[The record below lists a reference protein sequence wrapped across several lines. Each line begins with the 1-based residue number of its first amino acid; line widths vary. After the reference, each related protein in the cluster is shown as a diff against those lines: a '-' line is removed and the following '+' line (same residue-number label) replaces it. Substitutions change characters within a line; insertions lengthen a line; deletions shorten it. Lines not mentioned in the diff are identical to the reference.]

1 MIDVLSTGM
10 TLPDAYHKSLTD
22 LFMHGRISDCP
33 DWNTTQKEI
42 SCTLKVYKPL
52 QEPRISRCFPGGAR
66 DLQKYVMEICDGIE
80 DFEVDAGKWEYTYH
94 SRMGSQIDKVVEEL
108 KRNPYSR
115 RAVITIRQPSDI
127 EMSDPPCLQHIQ
139 YFIRDRH
146 FDCCVLFRS
155 NDAVQAAFMNAYAL
169 IELQKRI
176 ADRLG
181 VEMGTYTHR
190 ANSYHCYEKNF
201 SLLKAYAERIR
212 FRPWDCTYDNWD
224 EEMAEEI
231 PAILGEVELLKRRT
245 INDL

>member
-1 MIDVLSTGM
+1 MIDIFCSGI

-42 SCTLKVYKPL
+42 SCTFKVYKPL
-52 QEPRISRCFPGGAR
+52 QEPLISRCFPGGAR

-80 DFEVDAGKWEYTYH
+80 DFEVDAGKWAYTYH
-94 SRMGSQIDKVVEEL
+94 QRMGEQIDKVVEEL

-115 RAVITIRQPSDI
+115 RAVITIRRPEDI
-127 EMSDPPCLQHIQ
+127 DMSDPPCLQHIQ

-146 FDCCVLFRS
+146 LDCCVLFRS
-155 NDAVQAAFMNAYAL
+155 NDAPQAAFMNAYAL
-169 IELQKRI
+169 IQLQARI

-181 VEMGTYTHR
+181 VLVGTYCHR

-201 SLLKAYAERIR
+201 DLLKAYVERIKY
-212 FRPWDCTYDNWD
+212 RPWDCTYDNWN
-224 EEMAEEI
+224 EEMQEAIPEI
-231 PAILGEVELLKRRT
+231 LREVEKLKCNQKE
-245 INDL
+245 I